1 MATNHVDTAGPHRQL
16 LPKGL
21 AALAGLACVAFCAIP
36 WLIAAGILGAAG
48 WAALTRWLPAI
59 VLALF
64 ALAGSLW
71 WLTNRRHHRGCA
83 GRAACTCTTS
93 ESTPTELNA
102 ITDQRLRP

>member
-48 WAALTRWLPAI
+48 WAGFISWLPGIA
-59 VLALF
+59 V
-64 ALAGSLW
+64 ALAALAAMIW
-71 WLTNRRHHRGCA
+71 WWTGARRKHASSTAGECACPADHHDAVDLPVPVREGGA
-83 GRAACTCTTS
+83 R
-93 ESTPTELNA
+93 
-102 ITDQRLRP
+102 